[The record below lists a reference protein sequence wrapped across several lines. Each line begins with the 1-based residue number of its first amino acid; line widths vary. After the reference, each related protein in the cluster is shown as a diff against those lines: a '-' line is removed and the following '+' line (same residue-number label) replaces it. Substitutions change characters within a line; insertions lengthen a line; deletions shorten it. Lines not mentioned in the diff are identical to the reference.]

1 MRNKIIVGVL
11 VLSLAISLGFN
22 LYLYSVMV
30 NKQATINNMGGQ
42 IIYAWVG
49 QMNLAAHY
57 LENATTN
64 IDVEWVRW
72 LFLTASD
79 VARSARISDGTLYSE
94 MEITAAKV
102 CEGLR
107 TYGEGSPTFVR
118 RINATA
124 IAMFKNLAQKIQNT
138 TELIT
143 GSEGPWLELK
153 HLNGVDPVQLLKE
166 RGILDQII
174 NGCIDI
180 QDLSEEI
187 SDFNPKFQ

>member
-1 MRNKIIVGVL
+1 VRNKIIVGIL

-102 CEGLR
+102 CAGLR